1 MANNEGLRGQALVAK
16 KGGDFALEE
25 VITAPVGPTDIAVRI
40 ARSGVSIGTEFAVL
54 RGKLDWGSFPI
65 VTGYMATGEVIGVGD
80 LVTAYHVGDRVYVR
94 QANGL
99 SLVRDGTPLNCRF
112 GTHSSVAVLDPSGDH
127 GAAHLPQ
134 GVSLDV
140 GAMFVMPAVGLYGVD
155 RAGVTVG
162 SRVVVIGLGLIG
174 LGVVGAA
181 ARRGAVVIGIDPREP
196 CQAIAREFG
205 AAEVFGT
212 AVAEATDAVGSVLE
226 LTEGRG
232 ADYVFESTG
241 RRDCIDPAIKMC
253 APFGCLVWQGNYG
266 IGQIHFNFLEAHYR
280 SVRMVFPC
288 DDGFRPFREAS
299 LHAVTMGAMEWER
312 VITHH
317 LSHGEVAAFYSEV
330 FRGGGRDVI
339 GAVVD
344 WSGTPHREN

>member
-1 MANNEGLRGQALVAK
+1 MADNKGLRGQALVAK
-16 KGGDFALEE
+16 EDGDFTLED

-40 ARSGVSIGTEFAVL
+40 VRSGVSIGTEFAVL
-54 RGKLDWGSFPI
+54 TGKLDWGSFPI
-65 VTGYMATGEVIGVGD
+65 VTGYMATGEVVGVGD
-80 LVTAYHVGDRVYVR
+80 LVTAYRVGDKVYVR
-94 QANGL
+94 RANGL

-127 GAAHLPQ
+127 GAAHLPE

-155 RAGVTVG
+155 RAGVAVG

-174 LGVVGAA
+174 LGVVSAA
-181 ARRGAVVIGIDPREP
+181 ARRGAVVIGIDPREQ
-196 CQAIAREFG
+196 CRAIARDFG
-205 AAEVFGT
+205 AAEVLGT
-212 AVAEATDAVGSVLE
+212 AVAESADAVGAVLE

-253 APFGCLVWQGNYG
+253 GRFGCLVWQGNYG
-266 IGQIHFNFLEAHYR
+266 MGQIDFNFLEAHYR
-280 SVRMVFPC
+280 GLRMVFPC

-299 LHAVTMGAMEWER
+299 LHAVAMGTMAWER
-312 VITHH
+312 VITHR
-317 LSHGEVAAFYSEV
+317 LSYREVASFYSEV

-344 WSGTPHREN
+344 WSGAQPGAS